1 MKSLFLSGV
10 LLLLSAITAHAEVDP
25 HSYAEPSKVTMTALD
40 LDLDVD
46 FDSKELKGS
55 ADLSLAWHD
64 PKARTLVLDT
74 RDLDIESVKTVD
86 AQGKESD
93 ASFSLDKRD
102 PIFGSALR
110 ITLKEQVPNVRIRYR
125 TSPKASGL
133 QWMSPEQTAS
143 KKQPF
148 MFSQSQAIHARSWIP
163 LQDTPSVRFTYTAHI
178 KAPKSLRV
186 LMSANNDVKH
196 PLNGEYRFVMKQA
209 IPPYLLAIAVGELD
223 ARVTGPRTAVFAEP
237 SVVVAAAKELEDTEK
252 MIEATEKL
260 YGPYRWE
267 RYDILILPASFPFGG
282 MENPRL
288 TFATPTILAG
298 DKSLVGLIA
307 HELAHSWSGNLV
319 TNASAEHMWMNE
331 GFTTYVENRIVEE
344 LYGKE
349 VATMHLVVDDQE
361 LLVEMQ
367 DMKPDQQLLVTN
379 LDGIDPDEGLSGV
392 PYDKGRWFLRFL
404 ESRYGRDVFDPFLRS
419 YFDHFAFQSIT
430 STEFLQF
437 YSENLEKKHLGKVS
451 AAEIDAWLHLPG
463 IPADAPVA
471 HSARFDAV
479 DKAASDFI
487 AGNLAAKDIQAKD
500 WVTLEWVRFINAL
513 PNTPEVEQIRSLDD
527 AWSLSNSGNAEI
539 AFRWYVATVR
549 AGYTDARPQIA
560 AFIERIGRRK
570 LVVPIYEELAK
581 TPDGKAFAIE
591 VYAKAKPGYHPLT
604 QGSVEKVL
612 GL

>member
-252 MIEATEKL
+252 MIEAT
-260 YGPYRWE
+260 
-267 RYDILILPASFPFGG
+267 
-282 MENPRL
+282 
-288 TFATPTILAG
+288 
-298 DKSLVGLIA
+298 
-307 HELAHSWSGNLV
+307 
-319 TNASAEHMWMNE
+319 
-331 GFTTYVENRIVEE
+331 
-344 LYGKE
+344 
-349 VATMHLVVDDQE
+349 
-361 LLVEMQ
+361 
-367 DMKPDQQLLVTN
+367 
-379 LDGIDPDEGLSGV
+379 
-392 PYDKGRWFLRFL
+392 
-404 ESRYGRDVFDPFLRS
+404 
-419 YFDHFAFQSIT
+419 
-430 STEFLQF
+430 
-437 YSENLEKKHLGKVS
+437 
-451 AAEIDAWLHLPG
+451 
-463 IPADAPVA
+463 
-471 HSARFDAV
+471 
-479 DKAASDFI
+479 
-487 AGNLAAKDIQAKD
+487 
-500 WVTLEWVRFINAL
+500 
-513 PNTPEVEQIRSLDD
+513 
-527 AWSLSNSGNAEI
+527 
-539 AFRWYVATVR
+539 
-549 AGYTDARPQIA
+549 
-560 AFIERIGRRK
+560 
-570 LVVPIYEELAK
+570 
-581 TPDGKAFAIE
+581 
-591 VYAKAKPGYHPLT
+591 
-604 QGSVEKVL
+604 
-612 GL
+612 